1 MVTIRVPAP
10 PPGLLAN
17 LLGLAGLVAIIVAIG
32 ALTSWPWALLA
43 AGVFA
48 VALAWLASVQQQAPA
63 VRSAAPVRPIR
74 SGASA
79 VASVKAS

>member
-32 ALTSWPWALLA
+32 ALASWPWALLA

-48 VALAWLASVQQQAPA
+48 VGLAWLAGLQQQAPA
-63 VRSAAPVRPIR
+63 VRPAAPVRPIK
-74 SGASA
+74 AA
-79 VASVKAS
+79 VASAKAS